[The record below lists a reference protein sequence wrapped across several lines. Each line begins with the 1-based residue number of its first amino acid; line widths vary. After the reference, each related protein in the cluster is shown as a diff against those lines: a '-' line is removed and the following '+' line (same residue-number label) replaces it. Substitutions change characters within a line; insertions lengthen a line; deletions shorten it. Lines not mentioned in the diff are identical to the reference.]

1 MQRRRF
7 LALAGMGLLSACTNR
22 GTAETSDSAAGSSTS
37 SVGTTSA
44 TTTATTLQPSTTQ
57 TAATAWTSDGAAS
70 DPFALGVASGDPDQ
84 QSVILWTRL
93 TGDAPV
99 GDVNVSWD
107 IATDAAFTQ
116 IIQQGDIVSSAGTGG
131 SLSVLAEG
139 LGADQWYFYRFT
151 ALGVSSPTGRTRTMP
166 LVDSTPD
173 VFAVVSVSCQDYQRG
188 EYAALRGIADSS
200 ADLLVFLGDFIY
212 ASATHDYG
220 GRTHGGPA
228 PEALEEYRD
237 RYALYLSDP
246 SLRAARASL
255 PWVAIWDDNEVAPNY
270 AGRVPEIGP
279 GYQAWFEHVPNRGR
293 QADPTSDQIYRSVSV
308 GDLVDIS
315 LLDGRQYRSAQACG
329 TGDLGAAEDCPER
342 HLEERTMLGD
352 AQERWLDD
360 SLSQSRARW
369 QFVAQQT
376 MIARLELNLGGS
388 ALYNSDQW
396 DGYTAA
402 RTRLMDSLARASSP
416 VVLSGDLHAATV
428 AILPGQVAAEFVA
441 PSISS
446 SIADRTAL
454 GLGVSAALQ
463 PDVLQLDTDQR
474 GYLHLEIT
482 PDRIRVVQ
490 MAVADAWDPQSPV
503 SPVAAWELLNG
514 EAVPRPIEPT
524 ALGE

>member
-7 LALAGMGLLSACTNR
+7 LALAGLGLVSACTNR

-37 SVGTTSA
+37 SPGASTS
-44 TTTATTLQPSTTQ
+44 TTAITAQSSTTQ
-57 TAATAWTSDGAAS
+57 AAASSWISDGAAAH
-70 DPFALGVASGDPDQ
+70 PFALGVASGDPDQ
-84 QSVILWTRL
+84 QSVILWSYL
-93 TGDAPV
+93 TGDAAV
-99 GDVNVSWD
+99 GDVDVSWE
-107 IATDAAFTQ
+107 IATDATFTQ
-116 IIQQGDIVSSAGTGG
+116 IIQQGTAAPSPSGG
-131 SLSVLAEG
+131 GALSVLAEG

-151 ALGVSSPTGRTRTMP
+151 ALGGTSPTGRTRTMP
-166 LVDSTPD
+166 LPDSTPD
-173 VFAVVSVSCQDYQRG
+173 VFTVVSASCQDYQRG

-212 ASATHDYG
+212 ASAAHDYG

-228 PEALEEYRD
+228 PESLEDYRD

-270 AGRVPEIGP
+270 AGRIPVTGP
-279 GYQAWFEHVPNRGR
+279 GYQAWFEHIPNRGR
-293 QADPTSDQIYRSVSV
+293 QTDPTSDQIYRSLAI
-308 GDLVDIS
+308 GNLVDIS

-352 AQERWLDD
+352 AQEQWLDA

-376 MIARLELNLGGS
+376 MVARLELNLGGN

-402 RTRLMDSLARASSP
+402 RARLINSLAGASSP

-428 AILPGQVAAEFVA
+428 AILPGQVAAEFVT

-454 GLGVSAALQ
+454 GLSVSAALQ

-474 GYLHLEIT
+474 GYLQLEIT
-482 PDRIRVVQ
+482 PDRVRVVQ

-503 SPVAAWELLNG
+503 SPASAWELLNG
-514 EAVPRPIEPT
+514 EAVPRAIEPIV
-524 ALGE
+524 LGE